1 MSDALAL
8 TPGFHHYVAVPISV
22 PAAVSVTVSVKTV
35 SVPAV
40 RMPLLL
46 GRMRGNSAAGPGGRT
61 PSFPL
66 KRVGGAPG
74 VYGTNGRY
82 GK

>member
-1 MSDALAL
+1 
-8 TPGFHHYVAVPISV
+8 
-22 PAAVSVTVSVKTV
+22 
-35 SVPAV
+35 
-40 RMPLLL
+40 MPLLL